1 MFLYILS
8 GIEFICAQAPFNM
21 KGLVL
26 GIACAL
32 FGLGALINGS
42 ISEAF
47 INKDSLWKNAPLTSG
62 ILWYLIMEGV
72 IVLIGFII
80 LVVII
85 KMYKRRIRISM
96 SYKQTNLQESDI
108 QYL

>member
-1 MFLYILS
+1 MFLYVLS

-21 KGLVL
+21 KGLAL
-26 GIACAL
+26 GIASAL
-32 FGLGALINGS
+32 FGLGALINAS

-47 INKDSLWKNAPLTSG
+47 IKKDSLWKNAPLTSR

-72 IVLIGFII
+72 IVLIGFVA

-85 KMYKRRIRISM
+85 KMYKRRTRISM
-96 SYKQTNLQESDI
+96 SYE
-108 QYL
+108 